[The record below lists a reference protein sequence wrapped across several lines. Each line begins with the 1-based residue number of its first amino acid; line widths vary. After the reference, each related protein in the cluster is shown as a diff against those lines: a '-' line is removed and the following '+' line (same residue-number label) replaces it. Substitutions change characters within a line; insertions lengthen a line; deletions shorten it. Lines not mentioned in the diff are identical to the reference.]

1 MDIENLCEEFHEKVG
16 KEKTVKISVE
26 EGDTEDMTG
35 WFTGTMRPEVW
46 EEIKNRPKV
55 EKPKPFAKLS
65 KGNGIEY
72 SYISFKKVQEVKL

>member
-1 MDIENLCEEFHEKVG
+1 MEIEKLCEEFHEKIG
-16 KEKTVKISVE
+16 KDKTVKISIL

-35 WFTGTMRPEVW
+35 WFTGIIKPEAW
-46 EEIKNRPKV
+46 EEIKNRPKK

-72 SYISFKKVQEVKL
+72 SYISFKEVQEV